1 MNDLLALICRTGNS
15 ATTIVS
21 IGAFSFAILFLILS
35 VYRTDLKIQSLK
47 IFASLLILSIATL
60 AQNWAVY
67 FLSVLVIATLITE
80 LNFLENIAAIV
91 TNRDWWKLDKA
102 TKEEIQQQTK
112 KELPPSRKTQRVVM
126 ETVASENEIL
136 NDFIKLNLFE
146 NGQIHRGVVLRSPQD
161 DKFLFDALITDKE
174 DKTHFITDVS
184 IRTGNDNLLKFIQ
197 LKSALPIYR
206 SIVPEKVVKGIF
218 ITLSTKEVLP
228 YESEDILIL
237 KYNNSTKK
245 FENLTSIKRSLKS

>member
-1 MNDLLALICRTGNS
+1 MNDILAIICRNGNS
-15 ATTIVS
+15 TTS
-21 IGAFSFAILFLILS
+21 IISVGSFIFAILFLILS
-35 VYRTDLKIQSLK
+35 VYRTDLKTQSLK
-47 IFASLLILSIATL
+47 IFASLTILSIATL

-91 TNRDWWKLDKA
+91 TNRDWWKVDKA

-112 KELPPSRKTQRVVM
+112 KELPSSQKTQRVVM

-136 NDFIKLNLFE
+136 NDFINLNLFE
-146 NGQIHRGVVLRSPQD
+146 EGQIHRGVVLRSPQG
-161 DKFLFDALITDKE
+161 DKFLFDALISDKE
-174 DKTHFITDVS
+174 DKTHFIIDVS

-206 SIVPEKVVKGIF
+206 SIVPDKIVKGIF
-218 ITLSTKEVLP
+218 ITLSSKEIAP

-237 KYNNSTKK
+237 KYDNTTKK
-245 FENLTSIKRSLKS
+245 FENLTSFKRLLKS